1 MAMAT
6 RNIQMNVTA
15 DQLYDVLV
23 DYERY
28 PEFCDDVAAIQVL
41 SRNGDRARVKF
52 TIKVIKSI
60 EYTLD
65 LVGVPG
71 KSLKWTLADSKWMKT
86 NNGGWDIESGAGG
99 VDVRYGVEVTLGMF
113 VPKRITQKIVETT
126 FPAMLKQFKTRAE
139 SLHR

>member
-6 RNIQMNVTA
+6 RNISMNVTA

-28 PEFCDDVAAIQVL
+28 PEFCDDVASIEVI

-60 EYTLD
+60 DYTLD
-65 LVGVPG
+65 LVGTPG

-86 NNGGWDIESGAGG
+86 NTGGWDIEADGDR

-113 VPKRITQKIVETT
+113 VPKRITQKVVETT
-126 FPAMLKQFKTRAE
+126 FPAMLRQFKNRAE